1 MDIPTIFTQPENFYS
16 LACYTYILSGVIC
29 AIVRWFHMCR
39 PFDQRSDYF
48 YPARRQVTFFYAA
61 TALQLPYMLCPGD
74 PGSWFFARS
83 FGILYYPVCFAL
95 LYHRFFQMRHLWSKK
110 LSIAYFCSPFLL
122 LGTLFVIV
130 VFHQNDL
137 LLPYKRLWE
146 CIMVCVSILLTY
158 RLVKECRWVA
168 KKVESYHTQNY
179 SNESDFPFTFAKNML
194 YLPAVWLIVMW
205 TLFLL
210 DNQMVKAFIDL
221 IMAAWHVLFLCHI
234 LHPSRPVSSKRSID
248 DMKTIENENM
258 ERILQE
264 NELLEKVVEAT
275 DNLIL
280 EEPCTEDEANVTDE
294 AGVTDE
300 KLLCHIL
307 HPSRPVSS
315 KRSIDDMK
323 TIENENMERIL
334 QENEL
339 LEKVVEATDN
349 LILEEPCTEDEA
361 NVTDE
366 AGVTDENNETDE
378 ANKRQLIEHNGENT
392 RQRIEKEKWESV
404 KNEVLTIVSRRYLE
418 PSLKRIEVIRDVSAM
433 NHTLA
438 GTFIT
443 QVGFYRLVN
452 AFRVRHYER
461 LMESD
466 STSNLGQE
474 IAAEMCGFKNRWGLS
489 NARKR
494 LKDFDYELIERY
506 VR

>member
-122 LGTLFVIV
+122 LGALFIIV

-205 TLFLL
+205 ALFLL

-221 IMAAWHVLFLCHI
+221 IMAAWHVLLLCHI
-234 LHPSRPVSSKRSID
+234 LHPSRPVSSKRNMD

-280 EEPCTEDEANVTDE
+280 EEPCTEDEA
-294 AGVTDE
+294 GVT
-300 KLLCHIL
+300 
-307 HPSRPVSS
+307 
-315 KRSIDDMK
+315 
-323 TIENENMERIL
+323 
-334 QENEL
+334 
-339 LEKVVEATDN
+339 
-349 LILEEPCTEDEA
+349 DEA

-366 AGVTDENNETDE
+366 ADVTDETDE
-378 ANKRQLIEHNGENT
+378 ANERQLIERNGENT

-404 KNEVLTIVSRRYLE
+404 KNEVLTIVSHRYLE

>member
-122 LGTLFVIV
+122 LGALFVIV

-221 IMAAWHVLFLCHI
+221 IMAAWHVL
-234 LHPSRPVSSKRSID
+234 
-248 DMKTIENENM
+248 
-258 ERILQE
+258 
-264 NELLEKVVEAT
+264 
-275 DNLIL
+275 
-280 EEPCTEDEANVTDE
+280 
-294 AGVTDE
+294 
-300 KLLCHIL
+300 LLCHIL

-366 AGVTDENNETDE
+366 AGVTNEAGVTDENNETDE
-378 ANKRQLIEHNGENT
+378 ANERQLIERNGENT

-404 KNEVLTIVSRRYLE
+404 KNEVLTIVSHRYLE

-474 IAAEMCGFKNRWGLS
+474 IAAEMCGFKNRWGLA

>member
-29 AIVRWFHMCR
+29 AVVRWFHMCR

-122 LGTLFVIV
+122 LGALFVIV

-168 KKVESYHTQNY
+168 KKVESYHTQNF

-194 YLPAVWLIVMW
+194 YLPAVWLFVMW

-221 IMAAWHVLFLCHI
+221 IMAAWHVLFLCRI

-280 EEPCTEDEANVTDE
+280 EEPCTEDEA
-294 AGVTDE
+294 GVT
-300 KLLCHIL
+300 
-307 HPSRPVSS
+307 
-315 KRSIDDMK
+315 
-323 TIENENMERIL
+323 
-334 QENEL
+334 
-339 LEKVVEATDN
+339 
-349 LILEEPCTEDEA
+349 DEA

-366 AGVTDENNETDE
+366 AGVTDENNDTDE
-378 ANKRQLIEHNGENT
+378 ANERQLIERNDENT

-404 KNEVLTIVSRRYLE
+404 KNEVLTIVSHRYLE

-461 LMESD
+461 LMESH

-474 IAAEMCGFKNRWGLS
+474 MAAEMCGFKNRWGLA

-506 VR
+506 MR

>member
-29 AIVRWFHMCR
+29 AVVRWFHMCR

-122 LGTLFVIV
+122 LGALFVIV

-221 IMAAWHVLFLCHI
+221 IMAAWHVLFLCRI
-234 LHPSRPVSSKRSID
+234 LHPSRPVSSKRNID

-275 DNLIL
+275 DNHIL
-280 EEPCTEDEANVTDE
+280 EESCTEDED
-294 AGVTDE
+294 GVT
-300 KLLCHIL
+300 
-307 HPSRPVSS
+307 
-315 KRSIDDMK
+315 
-323 TIENENMERIL
+323 
-334 QENEL
+334 
-339 LEKVVEATDN
+339 
-349 LILEEPCTEDEA
+349 DEA

-378 ANKRQLIEHNGENT
+378 ANERQLIERNGENT

-466 STSNLGQE
+466 STYNLGQE
-474 IAAEMCGFKNRWGLS
+474 MAAEMCGFKNRWGLT

-506 VR
+506 MR

>member
-122 LGTLFVIV
+122 LGALFVIV

-168 KKVESYHTQNY
+168 KKVESYHTQNF

-221 IMAAWHVLFLCHI
+221 IIAAWHVLFLCRI

-248 DMKTIENENM
+248 DMKTIEDENM

-280 EEPCTEDEANVTDE
+280 EEPCTEDEAD
-294 AGVTDE
+294 
-300 KLLCHIL
+300 
-307 HPSRPVSS
+307 
-315 KRSIDDMK
+315 
-323 TIENENMERIL
+323 
-334 QENEL
+334 
-339 LEKVVEATDN
+339 
-349 LILEEPCTEDEA
+349 
-361 NVTDE
+361 VTDE

-378 ANKRQLIEHNGENT
+378 ANERQLIERNGENT

-474 IAAEMCGFKNRWGLS
+474 IAAEMCGFKNRWGLA

-506 VR
+506 MR

>member
-29 AIVRWFHMCR
+29 AVVRWFHMCR

-122 LGTLFVIV
+122 LGALFVIV

-221 IMAAWHVLFLCHI
+221 IIAAWHVLFLCRI

-248 DMKTIENENM
+248 DMKTIEDENM

-280 EEPCTEDEANVTDE
+280 EEPCTEDEA
-294 AGVTDE
+294 GVT
-300 KLLCHIL
+300 
-307 HPSRPVSS
+307 
-315 KRSIDDMK
+315 
-323 TIENENMERIL
+323 
-334 QENEL
+334 
-339 LEKVVEATDN
+339 
-349 LILEEPCTEDEA
+349 DEA

-366 AGVTDENNETDE
+366 ADVTDETDE
-378 ANKRQLIEHNGENT
+378 ANERQLIERNGENT

-404 KNEVLTIVSRRYLE
+404 KNEVLTIVSHRYLE

-474 IAAEMCGFKNRWGLS
+474 IAAEMCGFKNRWGLA

>member
-16 LACYTYILSGVIC
+16 LACYTYILSGIIC

-122 LGTLFVIV
+122 LGALFVIV

-221 IMAAWHVLFLCHI
+221 IIAAWHVLFLCRI

-248 DMKTIENENM
+248 DMKTIEDENM

-280 EEPCTEDEANVTDE
+280 EEPCTEDEAD
-294 AGVTDE
+294 
-300 KLLCHIL
+300 
-307 HPSRPVSS
+307 
-315 KRSIDDMK
+315 
-323 TIENENMERIL
+323 
-334 QENEL
+334 
-339 LEKVVEATDN
+339 
-349 LILEEPCTEDEA
+349 
-361 NVTDE
+361 VTDE

-378 ANKRQLIEHNGENT
+378 ANERQLIERNGENT

-466 STSNLGQE
+466 STYNLGQE
-474 IAAEMCGFKNRWGLS
+474 MAAEMCGFKNRWGLT

-494 LKDFDYELIERY
+494 LKDFDYELIEKYMR
-506 VR
+506 

>member
-29 AIVRWFHMCR
+29 AVVRWFHMCR

-61 TALQLPYMLCPGD
+61 TALQLPYMLCPDD

-122 LGTLFVIV
+122 LGALFVIV

-221 IMAAWHVLFLCHI
+221 IIAAWHVLFLCRI

-248 DMKTIENENM
+248 DMKTIEDENM

-280 EEPCTEDEANVTDE
+280 EEPCTEDEAD
-294 AGVTDE
+294 
-300 KLLCHIL
+300 
-307 HPSRPVSS
+307 
-315 KRSIDDMK
+315 
-323 TIENENMERIL
+323 
-334 QENEL
+334 
-339 LEKVVEATDN
+339 
-349 LILEEPCTEDEA
+349 
-361 NVTDE
+361 VTDE

-378 ANKRQLIEHNGENT
+378 ANERQLIERNGENT

-474 IAAEMCGFKNRWGLS
+474 IAAEMCGFKNRWGLA

>member
-29 AIVRWFHMCR
+29 AVVRWFHMCR

-95 LYHRFFQMRHLWSKK
+95 LYHRFFQMRHLWSKN

-122 LGTLFVIV
+122 LGALFVIV

-221 IMAAWHVLFLCHI
+221 IIAAWHVLFLCRI

-248 DMKTIENENM
+248 DMKTIEDENM

-280 EEPCTEDEANVTDE
+280 EEPCTEDEAD
-294 AGVTDE
+294 
-300 KLLCHIL
+300 
-307 HPSRPVSS
+307 
-315 KRSIDDMK
+315 
-323 TIENENMERIL
+323 
-334 QENEL
+334 
-339 LEKVVEATDN
+339 
-349 LILEEPCTEDEA
+349 
-361 NVTDE
+361 VTDE

-378 ANKRQLIEHNGENT
+378 ANERQLIERNGENT

-466 STSNLGQE
+466 STYILGQE
-474 IAAEMCGFKNRWGLS
+474 MAAEMCGFKNRWGLT

-494 LKDFDYELIERY
+494 LKDFDYELIEKYMR
-506 VR
+506 

>member
-29 AIVRWFHMCR
+29 AVVRWFHMCR

-122 LGTLFVIV
+122 LGALFVIV

-168 KKVESYHTQNY
+168 KKVESYHTQNF

-221 IMAAWHVLFLCHI
+221 IMAAWHVL
-234 LHPSRPVSSKRSID
+234 
-248 DMKTIENENM
+248 
-258 ERILQE
+258 
-264 NELLEKVVEAT
+264 
-275 DNLIL
+275 
-280 EEPCTEDEANVTDE
+280 
-294 AGVTDE
+294 
-300 KLLCHIL
+300 LLCHIL

-361 NVTDE
+361 GVTDEANVTDK

-378 ANKRQLIEHNGENT
+378 ANERQLTERNGENT

-404 KNEVLTIVSRRYLE
+404 KNEVLTIVSHRYLE

-474 IAAEMCGFKNRWGLS
+474 IAAEMCGLKNRWGLA

>member
-29 AIVRWFHMCR
+29 AVVRWFHMCR

-122 LGTLFVIV
+122 LGALFVIV

-221 IMAAWHVLFLCHI
+221 IIAAWHVLFLCRI

-248 DMKTIENENM
+248 DMKTIEDENM

-280 EEPCTEDEANVTDE
+280 EEPCTEDEAD
-294 AGVTDE
+294 
-300 KLLCHIL
+300 
-307 HPSRPVSS
+307 
-315 KRSIDDMK
+315 
-323 TIENENMERIL
+323 
-334 QENEL
+334 
-339 LEKVVEATDN
+339 
-349 LILEEPCTEDEA
+349 
-361 NVTDE
+361 VTDE

-378 ANKRQLIEHNGENT
+378 ANERQLIERNGENT

-443 QVGFYRLVN
+443 QVGFYRFVN

-466 STSNLGQE
+466 STYNLGQE
-474 IAAEMCGFKNRWGLS
+474 MAAEMCGFKNRWGLT

-506 VR
+506 MR

>member
-29 AIVRWFHMCR
+29 AVVRWFHMCR

-122 LGTLFVIV
+122 LGALFVIV

-221 IMAAWHVLFLCHI
+221 IMAAWHVLLLCRI

-280 EEPCTEDEANVTDE
+280 EEPCTEDEAGVTDEANVTDE
-294 AGVTDE
+294 AD
-300 KLLCHIL
+300 
-307 HPSRPVSS
+307 
-315 KRSIDDMK
+315 
-323 TIENENMERIL
+323 
-334 QENEL
+334 
-339 LEKVVEATDN
+339 
-349 LILEEPCTEDEA
+349 
-361 NVTDE
+361 VTDE

-378 ANKRQLIEHNGENT
+378 ANERQLIERNGENT

-494 LKDFDYELIERY
+494 LKDFDYEMIERY

>member
-29 AIVRWFHMCR
+29 AVVRWFHMCR
-39 PFDQRSDYF
+39 PFDQRGDYF

-122 LGTLFVIV
+122 LGALFVIV

-221 IMAAWHVLFLCHI
+221 IMAAWHVLLLCRI

-280 EEPCTEDEANVTDE
+280 EEPCTEDEAGVTDEANVTDE
-294 AGVTDE
+294 AD
-300 KLLCHIL
+300 
-307 HPSRPVSS
+307 
-315 KRSIDDMK
+315 
-323 TIENENMERIL
+323 
-334 QENEL
+334 
-339 LEKVVEATDN
+339 
-349 LILEEPCTEDEA
+349 
-361 NVTDE
+361 VTDE

-378 ANKRQLIEHNGENT
+378 ANERQLIERNGENT

-418 PSLKRIEVIRDVSAM
+418 PSLKRIEVIRDFSAM

-494 LKDFDYELIERY
+494 LKDFDYEMIERY

>member
-122 LGTLFVIV
+122 LGALFVIV

-221 IMAAWHVLFLCHI
+221 IIAAWHVLFLCRI

-248 DMKTIENENM
+248 DMKTIEDENM

-280 EEPCTEDEANVTDE
+280 EEPCTEDEAD
-294 AGVTDE
+294 
-300 KLLCHIL
+300 
-307 HPSRPVSS
+307 
-315 KRSIDDMK
+315 
-323 TIENENMERIL
+323 
-334 QENEL
+334 
-339 LEKVVEATDN
+339 
-349 LILEEPCTEDEA
+349 
-361 NVTDE
+361 VTDE

-378 ANKRQLIEHNGENT
+378 ANERQLIERNGENT

-494 LKDFDYELIERY
+494 LKDFDYEMIERY

>member
-29 AIVRWFHMCR
+29 AVVRWFHMCR

-110 LSIAYFCSPFLL
+110 ISIAYFCSPFLL
-122 LGTLFVIV
+122 LGALFVIV

-221 IMAAWHVLFLCHI
+221 IIAAWHVLFLCRI

-248 DMKTIENENM
+248 DMKTIEDENM

-280 EEPCTEDEANVTDE
+280 EEPCTEDEAD
-294 AGVTDE
+294 
-300 KLLCHIL
+300 
-307 HPSRPVSS
+307 
-315 KRSIDDMK
+315 
-323 TIENENMERIL
+323 
-334 QENEL
+334 
-339 LEKVVEATDN
+339 
-349 LILEEPCTEDEA
+349 
-361 NVTDE
+361 VTDE

-378 ANKRQLIEHNGENT
+378 ANERQLIERNGENT

-474 IAAEMCGFKNRWGLS
+474 IAAEMCGFKNRWGLA

-506 VR
+506 MR

>member
-29 AIVRWFHMCR
+29 AVVRWFHMCR
-39 PFDQRSDYF
+39 PFDQRGDYF

-122 LGTLFVIV
+122 LGALFVIV

-221 IMAAWHVLFLCHI
+221 IMAAWHVLLLCRI
-234 LHPSRPVSSKRSID
+234 LHPSRPVSSKRNID

-280 EEPCTEDEANVTDE
+280 EEPCTEDEAGVTDE
-294 AGVTDE
+294 AD
-300 KLLCHIL
+300 
-307 HPSRPVSS
+307 
-315 KRSIDDMK
+315 
-323 TIENENMERIL
+323 
-334 QENEL
+334 
-339 LEKVVEATDN
+339 
-349 LILEEPCTEDEA
+349 
-361 NVTDE
+361 VTDE
-366 AGVTDENNETDE
+366 AGVTDENYENDE
-378 ANKRQLIEHNGENT
+378 ANERQLIERNGENT

-404 KNEVLTIVSRRYLE
+404 KNEVLTIVSHRYLE

-466 STSNLGQE
+466 STYNLGQE
-474 IAAEMCGFKNRWGLS
+474 MAAEMCGFKNRWGLA

-494 LKDFDYELIERY
+494 L
-506 VR
+506 

>member
-29 AIVRWFHMCR
+29 AVVRWFHMCR

-122 LGTLFVIV
+122 LGALFVIV

-221 IMAAWHVLFLCHI
+221 IIAAWHVLFLCRI

-248 DMKTIENENM
+248 DMKTIEDENM

-280 EEPCTEDEANVTDE
+280 EEPCTEDEADVTDEANVTDE
-294 AGVTDE
+294 AD
-300 KLLCHIL
+300 
-307 HPSRPVSS
+307 
-315 KRSIDDMK
+315 
-323 TIENENMERIL
+323 
-334 QENEL
+334 
-339 LEKVVEATDN
+339 
-349 LILEEPCTEDEA
+349 
-361 NVTDE
+361 VTDE

-378 ANKRQLIEHNGENT
+378 ANERQLIERNGENT

-474 IAAEMCGFKNRWGLS
+474 IAAEMCGFKNRWGLA

-494 LKDFDYELIERY
+494 LKDFDYEMIERY

>member
-29 AIVRWFHMCR
+29 AVVRWFHMCR

-122 LGTLFVIV
+122 LGALFVIV

-168 KKVESYHTQNY
+168 KKVESYHTQNF

-221 IMAAWHVLFLCHI
+221 IMAAWHVLLLCRI
-234 LHPSRPVSSKRSID
+234 LHPSRPVSSKRNID

-275 DNLIL
+275 DNHIL
-280 EEPCTEDEANVTDE
+280 EESCTEDEDGVTDE
-294 AGVTDE
+294 A
-300 KLLCHIL
+300 K
-307 HPSRPVSS
+307 
-315 KRSIDDMK
+315 
-323 TIENENMERIL
+323 
-334 QENEL
+334 
-339 LEKVVEATDN
+339 
-349 LILEEPCTEDEA
+349 
-361 NVTDE
+361 VTDE

-378 ANKRQLIEHNGENT
+378 ANERQLIERNGENT

-404 KNEVLTIVSRRYLE
+404 KNEVLTIVSHRYLE

-466 STSNLGQE
+466 STYNLGQE
-474 IAAEMCGFKNRWGLS
+474 MAAEMCGFKNRWGLA

>member
-122 LGTLFVIV
+122 LGALFVIV
-130 VFHQNDL
+130 VFYQNDL

-168 KKVESYHTQNY
+168 KKVESYHTQNF

-221 IMAAWHVLFLCHI
+221 IMAAWHVLLLCRI

-280 EEPCTEDEANVTDE
+280 EEPSTEDEANVTDE
-294 AGVTDE
+294 AGMTDE
-300 KLLCHIL
+300 
-307 HPSRPVSS
+307 V
-315 KRSIDDMK
+315 
-323 TIENENMERIL
+323 
-334 QENEL
+334 
-339 LEKVVEATDN
+339 
-349 LILEEPCTEDEA
+349 
-361 NVTDE
+361 
-366 AGVTDENNETDE
+366 GVTDENNENDE
-378 ANKRQLIEHNGENT
+378 ANERQLIERNGENT
-392 RQRIEKEKWESV
+392 RQRKEKEKWESV
-404 KNEVLTIVSRRYLE
+404 KNEVLTIVSHRYLE

-474 IAAEMCGFKNRWGLS
+474 IAAEMCGFKNRWGLA

>member
-29 AIVRWFHMCR
+29 AVVRWFHMCR

-61 TALQLPYMLCPGD
+61 TALQLPYMLCPGN

-122 LGTLFVIV
+122 LGALFVIV

-221 IMAAWHVLFLCHI
+221 IIAAWHVLFLCRI

-248 DMKTIENENM
+248 DMKTIEDENM

-280 EEPCTEDEANVTDE
+280 EEPCTEDEAD
-294 AGVTDE
+294 
-300 KLLCHIL
+300 
-307 HPSRPVSS
+307 
-315 KRSIDDMK
+315 
-323 TIENENMERIL
+323 
-334 QENEL
+334 
-339 LEKVVEATDN
+339 
-349 LILEEPCTEDEA
+349 
-361 NVTDE
+361 VTDE

-378 ANKRQLIEHNGENT
+378 ANERQLIERNGENT

-474 IAAEMCGFKNRWGLS
+474 IAAEMCGFKNRWGLA

-506 VR
+506 MR

>member
-1 MDIPTIFTQPENFYS
+1 
-16 LACYTYILSGVIC
+16 
-29 AIVRWFHMCR
+29 
-39 PFDQRSDYF
+39 
-48 YPARRQVTFFYAA
+48 
-61 TALQLPYMLCPGD
+61 MLCPGD

-122 LGTLFVIV
+122 LGALFIIV

-205 TLFLL
+205 ALFLL

-221 IMAAWHVLFLCHI
+221 IMAAWHVLLLCHI
-234 LHPSRPVSSKRSID
+234 LHPSRPVSSKRNMD

-280 EEPCTEDEANVTDE
+280 EEPCTEDEA
-294 AGVTDE
+294 GVTDE
-300 KLLCHIL
+300 TG
-307 HPSRPVSS
+307 V
-315 KRSIDDMK
+315 
-323 TIENENMERIL
+323 
-334 QENEL
+334 
-339 LEKVVEATDN
+339 A
-349 LILEEPCTEDEA
+349 
-361 NVTDE
+361 DE

-378 ANKRQLIEHNGENT
+378 ANERQLIERNGENT

-404 KNEVLTIVSRRYLE
+404 KNEVLTIVSHRYLE

-474 IAAEMCGFKNRWGLS
+474 IAAEMCGFKNRWGLA

>member
-29 AIVRWFHMCR
+29 AVVRWFHMCR

-122 LGTLFVIV
+122 LGALFVIV

-221 IMAAWHVLFLCHI
+221 IIAAWHVLFLCRI

-248 DMKTIENENM
+248 DMKTIEDENM

-280 EEPCTEDEANVTDE
+280 EEPCTEDEAD
-294 AGVTDE
+294 
-300 KLLCHIL
+300 
-307 HPSRPVSS
+307 
-315 KRSIDDMK
+315 
-323 TIENENMERIL
+323 
-334 QENEL
+334 
-339 LEKVVEATDN
+339 
-349 LILEEPCTEDEA
+349 
-361 NVTDE
+361 VTDE

-378 ANKRQLIEHNGENT
+378 ANERQLIERNGENT

-466 STSNLGQE
+466 STYILGQE
-474 IAAEMCGFKNRWGLS
+474 MAAEMYGFKNRWGLT

-494 LKDFDYELIERY
+494 LKDFDYELIEKYMR
-506 VR
+506 

>member
-29 AIVRWFHMCR
+29 AVVRWLHMCR

-122 LGTLFVIV
+122 LGALFVIV

-168 KKVESYHTQNY
+168 KKVESYHTQNF

-221 IMAAWHVLFLCHI
+221 IIAAWHVLFLCRI

-248 DMKTIENENM
+248 DMKTIEDENM

-280 EEPCTEDEANVTDE
+280 EEPCTEDEAD
-294 AGVTDE
+294 
-300 KLLCHIL
+300 
-307 HPSRPVSS
+307 
-315 KRSIDDMK
+315 
-323 TIENENMERIL
+323 
-334 QENEL
+334 
-339 LEKVVEATDN
+339 
-349 LILEEPCTEDEA
+349 
-361 NVTDE
+361 VTDE

-378 ANKRQLIEHNGENT
+378 ANERQLIERNGENT

-461 LMESD
+461 LMESH

-474 IAAEMCGFKNRWGLS
+474 MAAEMCGFKNRWGLT

-506 VR
+506 IR

>member
-29 AIVRWFHMCR
+29 AVVRWFHMCR

-122 LGTLFVIV
+122 LGALFVIV

-221 IMAAWHVLFLCHI
+221 IMAAWHVL
-234 LHPSRPVSSKRSID
+234 
-248 DMKTIENENM
+248 
-258 ERILQE
+258 
-264 NELLEKVVEAT
+264 
-275 DNLIL
+275 
-280 EEPCTEDEANVTDE
+280 
-294 AGVTDE
+294 
-300 KLLCHIL
+300 LLCHIL

-361 NVTDE
+361 GVTDE
-366 AGVTDENNETDE
+366 ASVTDENNETDE
-378 ANKRQLIEHNGENT
+378 AIERQLIERNGENT

-404 KNEVLTIVSRRYLE
+404 KNEVLTIVSHRYLE

-474 IAAEMCGFKNRWGLS
+474 IAAEMCGFKNRWGLA

>member
-29 AIVRWFHMCR
+29 AVVRWFHMCR

-122 LGTLFVIV
+122 LGALFVIV

-205 TLFLL
+205 ALFLL

-221 IMAAWHVLFLCHI
+221 IIAAWHVLFLCRI

-248 DMKTIENENM
+248 DMKTIEDENM

-300 KLLCHIL
+300 
-307 HPSRPVSS
+307 
-315 KRSIDDMK
+315 
-323 TIENENMERIL
+323 
-334 QENEL
+334 
-339 LEKVVEATDN
+339 
-349 LILEEPCTEDEA
+349 
-361 NVTDE
+361 
-366 AGVTDENNETDE
+366 TDE
-378 ANKRQLIEHNGENT
+378 ANERQLIERNGENT
-392 RQRIEKEKWESV
+392 RQRKEKEKWESV
-404 KNEVLTIVSRRYLE
+404 KNEVLTIVSHRYLE
-418 PSLKRIEVIRDVSAM
+418 PSMKRIEVIRDVSAM

-466 STSNLGQE
+466 STYNLGQE
-474 IAAEMCGFKNRWGLS
+474 MAAEMCGFKNRWGLT

-494 LKDFDYELIERY
+494 LKDFDYELIEKYMR
-506 VR
+506 

>member
-29 AIVRWFHMCR
+29 AVVRWFHMCR

-122 LGTLFVIV
+122 LGALFVIV

-221 IMAAWHVLFLCHI
+221 IIAAWHVLFLCHI

-280 EEPCTEDEANVTDE
+280 EEPCTEDEAGVTDEANVTDE
-294 AGVTDE
+294 AD
-300 KLLCHIL
+300 
-307 HPSRPVSS
+307 
-315 KRSIDDMK
+315 
-323 TIENENMERIL
+323 
-334 QENEL
+334 
-339 LEKVVEATDN
+339 
-349 LILEEPCTEDEA
+349 
-361 NVTDE
+361 VTDE

-378 ANKRQLIEHNGENT
+378 ANERQLTERNGENT

-443 QVGFYRLVN
+443 QVRFYRLVN

-474 IAAEMCGFKNRWGLS
+474 IAAEMCGFKNRWGLA

>member
-29 AIVRWFHMCR
+29 AVVRWFHMCR

-122 LGTLFVIV
+122 LGALFVIV

-221 IMAAWHVLFLCHI
+221 IMAAWHVLFLCRI
-234 LHPSRPVSSKRSID
+234 LHPSRPVSSKRNID

-275 DNLIL
+275 DNHIL
-280 EEPCTEDEANVTDE
+280 EEPCTEDEAD
-294 AGVTDE
+294 
-300 KLLCHIL
+300 
-307 HPSRPVSS
+307 
-315 KRSIDDMK
+315 
-323 TIENENMERIL
+323 
-334 QENEL
+334 
-339 LEKVVEATDN
+339 
-349 LILEEPCTEDEA
+349 
-361 NVTDE
+361 VTDE

-378 ANKRQLIEHNGENT
+378 ANERQLIERNGENT

-494 LKDFDYELIERY
+494 LKDFDYEMIERY

>member
-29 AIVRWFHMCR
+29 AVVRWFHMCR
-39 PFDQRSDYF
+39 PFDQRGDYF

-61 TALQLPYMLCPGD
+61 TALQLPYMQCPGD

-122 LGTLFVIV
+122 LGALFVIV

-221 IMAAWHVLFLCHI
+221 IMAAWHVLFLCRI
-234 LHPSRPVSSKRSID
+234 LHPSRPVSSKRNID

-280 EEPCTEDEANVTDE
+280 EEPCTEDED
-294 AGVTDE
+294 GV
-300 KLLCHIL
+300 K
-307 HPSRPVSS
+307 
-315 KRSIDDMK
+315 
-323 TIENENMERIL
+323 
-334 QENEL
+334 
-339 LEKVVEATDN
+339 
-349 LILEEPCTEDEA
+349 DEA

-378 ANKRQLIEHNGENT
+378 ANERQLIERNGENT

-466 STSNLGQE
+466 STYNLGQE
-474 IAAEMCGFKNRWGLS
+474 MAAEMCGFKNRWGLT

-494 LKDFDYELIERY
+494 LKDFDYELIEKYMR
-506 VR
+506 

>member
-29 AIVRWFHMCR
+29 AVVRWFHMCR
-39 PFDQRSDYF
+39 PFDQRGDYF

-122 LGTLFVIV
+122 LGALFVIV

-221 IMAAWHVLFLCHI
+221 IMAAWHVLLLCRI

-280 EEPCTEDEANVTDE
+280 EEPCTEDEA
-294 AGVTDE
+294 GVT
-300 KLLCHIL
+300 
-307 HPSRPVSS
+307 
-315 KRSIDDMK
+315 
-323 TIENENMERIL
+323 
-334 QENEL
+334 
-339 LEKVVEATDN
+339 
-349 LILEEPCTEDEA
+349 DEA

-366 AGVTDENNETDE
+366 ADVTDEAGVIDENNETDE
-378 ANKRQLIEHNGENT
+378 ANERQLIERNGENT

-494 LKDFDYELIERY
+494 LKDFDYEMIERY

>member
-39 PFDQRSDYF
+39 PFDQWSDYF

-122 LGTLFVIV
+122 LGALFVIV

-205 TLFLL
+205 ALFLL

-221 IMAAWHVLFLCHI
+221 IIAAWHVLFLCRI

-248 DMKTIENENM
+248 DMKTIEDENM

-280 EEPCTEDEANVTDE
+280 EEPCTEDEAD
-294 AGVTDE
+294 
-300 KLLCHIL
+300 
-307 HPSRPVSS
+307 
-315 KRSIDDMK
+315 
-323 TIENENMERIL
+323 
-334 QENEL
+334 
-339 LEKVVEATDN
+339 
-349 LILEEPCTEDEA
+349 
-361 NVTDE
+361 VTDE

-378 ANKRQLIEHNGENT
+378 ANERQLIERNGENT

-474 IAAEMCGFKNRWGLS
+474 IAAEMCGFKNRWGLA

-494 LKDFDYELIERY
+494 LKDFDYELIEKYMR
-506 VR
+506 